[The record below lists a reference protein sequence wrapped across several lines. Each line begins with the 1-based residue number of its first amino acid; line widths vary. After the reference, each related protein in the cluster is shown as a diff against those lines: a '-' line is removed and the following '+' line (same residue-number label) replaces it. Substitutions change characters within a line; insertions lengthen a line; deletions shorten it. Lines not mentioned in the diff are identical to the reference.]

1 MARRTSPSS
10 ATVNDTPAD
19 RLQETIE
26 KLSQDIRVLTDI
38 IDGLREDFSW
48 LTRNGMPH
56 QPITVIV
63 HRMPGVAEEGS
74 RRTMELSFSQLPERD
89 PTETLTDEEVR
100 KAVINDVV
108 QRLAEPVGE
117 VAQQQLSSLVST
129 LDHAHR
135 DVLEAIRGGKT
146 SHAKEP
152 APKETRQP
160 KKKPVKKTSVAAAIL
175 PEPPPPPGRLF

>member
-1 MARRTSPSS
+1 MARRTSLSS
-10 ATVNDTPAD
+10 ATVNETPAD
-19 RLQETIE
+19 RLQATVED
-26 KLSQDIRVLTDI
+26 LSQNIRVLTDI
-38 IDGLREDFSW
+38 IDAIREDLSW

-63 HRMPGVAEEGS
+63 HRMPGAVEEGS
-74 RRTMELSFSQLPERD
+74 RGTMELSFAHLPERD

-135 DVLEAIRGGKT
+135 NVLEAIRGGKT
-146 SHAKEP
+146 SHAEEP
-152 APKETRQP
+152 APKPTRQP
-160 KKKPVKKTSVAAAIL
+160 KKKPVKKAPVAAAVP
-175 PEPPPPPGRLF
+175 PEPPPLPGRLF

>member
-1 MARRTSPSS
+1 MARRTSSSSS
-10 ATVNDTPAD
+10 APEKTPAD
-19 RLQETIE
+19 RLRTTVEE
-26 KLSQDIRVLTDI
+26 LSQNVRVLTEIVDA
-38 IDGLREDFSW
+38 LREDLSW

-63 HRMPGVAEEGS
+63 LRMPGVAEEGS
-74 RRTMELSFSQLPERD
+74 RGTMELSFAHLPDRD
-89 PTETLTDEEVR
+89 PTETLTNDQVR
-100 KAVINDVV
+100 KAVIDDVV

-146 SHAKEP
+146 SHTEEP
-152 APKETRQP
+152 APKPTRKP
-160 KKKPVKKTSVAAAIL
+160 KKKPIKKSPVAAESP

>member
-10 ATVNDTPAD
+10 ATVNETPAN

-38 IDGLREDFSW
+38 VDAIREDLSW

-74 RRTMELSFSQLPERD
+74 RRTMELS
-89 PTETLTDEEVR
+89 TETLADEEVR

-146 SHAKEP
+146 SHEVEP
-152 APKETRQP
+152 APKPTRQP
-160 KKKPVKKTSVAAAIL
+160 KKKPVKKTPVATAI
-175 PEPPPPPGRLF
+175 PEEPPPPPGLLF